1 MNVFNAKKK
10 CKRYKIL
17 CLKNILPFKID
28 FNMQDLRE
36 QQQQPQKKKKK
47 KKKKNKIIMLDI
59 YDKIIMFDNG

>member
-36 QQQQPQKKKKK
+36 QQQQPQKKKNRKTP
-47 KKKKNKIIMLDI
+47 I
-59 YDKIIMFDNG
+59 